1 MVSLAKRLKRGSPA
15 ETASLGPPLIRRK
28 TPRPGI
34 SCNANGI
41 ESPSSGFFQ
50 HTAPTPSLFTLSIR
64 KDDCRFHFLLN
75 SKYFLFLYHHHHLLF
90 HGLHDMLLS
99 FQILGDFPDI
109 FLLLPFN
116 YFHCGQRTY
125 FVWRILLNF
134 GDLFHDPEYGSSW

>member
-125 FVWRILLNF
+125 FV
-134 GDLFHDPEYGSSW
+134 